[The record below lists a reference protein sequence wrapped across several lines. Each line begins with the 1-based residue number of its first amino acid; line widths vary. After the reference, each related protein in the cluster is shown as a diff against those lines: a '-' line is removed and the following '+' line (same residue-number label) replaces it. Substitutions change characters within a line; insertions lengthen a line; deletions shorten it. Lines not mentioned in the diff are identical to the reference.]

1 MVPQHGGGA
10 LIARSPDRNLPPG
23 VGFSQERCRRWT
35 RGTRSCSSR
44 RGIGW
49 GTGTTLTLE
58 PIAWT
63 STTPLRRAPSS
74 TSSTSSPAR
83 PPVSYQTPSQTLPF
97 SCAGTQPPGDSLRRC
112 LMKTTAPV
120 ADVLDLKAWVGKPN
134 DWQPKARIGH
144 YGVAVNTNLQ
154 PNEGIQSI
162 SQLCL

>member
-1 MVPQHGGGA
+1 MQTLDARHAELFLQEGYRMGDWDYVDIGTHRVDKHHTAASGA
-10 LIARSPDRNLPPG
+10 IFDLKHVKSRQTAGELSNTLRNSPIL
-23 VGFSQERCRRWT
+23 
-35 RGTRSCSSR
+35 
-44 RGIGW
+44 
-49 GTGTTLTLE
+49 
-58 PIAWT
+58 
-63 STTPLRRAPSS
+63 LRRHP
-74 TSSTSSPAR
+74 T
-83 PPVSYQTPSQTLPF
+83 
-97 SCAGTQPPGDSLRRC
+97 PGDSLRRC